1 MPIDMKRLLEESRK
15 LLEETN
21 ELKVQVEEL
30 SWKWDQRLRDHAA
43 FQMKFE
49 ALMKSMLEES

>member
-21 ELKVQVEEL
+21 ELKVQAEEL

-43 FQMKFE
+43 FQIKFE
-49 ALMKSMLEES
+49 KLMEGILEE